1 MKPILARSSAR
12 TGVASVAGH
21 AAAAKA
27 VSCCAPAPRAVAQ
40 PAASAGCC
48 APAPRLTASA
58 PRLTDRAPRLTASA
72 GGCCPAP
79 AASSDGAN
87 PLPALWNKLDK
98 PLLAAGLIMLAIA
111 LIAPQQ
117 LPASLTFT
125 AESLLGIAPWLALS
139 VAVAAYAK
147 ASKADALIASVFV
160 GSPARMIVM
169 GSFFGALSPF
179 CSCGV
184 VPVIAGLLGA
194 GVPLAG
200 VMAFWMSS
208 PLMDPEMFGIIV
220 ASLGLEFAIV
230 KTLAAVA
237 LGAFGG
243 IITHV
248 FVSRGLIGQALR
260 SAPASCCPPAAAG
273 ARPNWNIFANSAA
286 RSAFVAGAAS
296 NGWFLLRWMVIAFLL
311 ESLMVAYLPAEKV
324 VSLLGNNA
332 GAIPLAVLLGVPS
345 YLNSYAAVP
354 LVRGLMDLGM
364 NPAVALAFLIGG
376 AVTSIPAATAVWALV
391 RPRVFAL
398 YIGMALFGALGAGYA
413 YSALL
418 AFR

>member
-1 MKPILARSSAR
+1 MKPILAKSSPRAGAA
-12 TGVASVAGH
+12 GVKRPMAAEKVA
-21 AAAAKA
+21 A
-27 VSCCAPAPRAVAQ
+27 SCCAPT
-40 PAASAGCC
+40 AGTVGN
-48 APAPRLTASA
+48 AN
-58 PRLTDRAPRLTASA
+58 
-72 GGCCPAP
+72 
-79 AASSDGAN
+79 AN
-87 PLPALWNKLDK
+87 PLPALWRKLDK
-98 PLLAAGLIMLAIA
+98 PVLAAVLIVLAIA
-111 LIAPQQ
+111 LALPQQ
-117 LPASLTFT
+117 LSASLTFT
-125 AESLLGIAPWLALS
+125 VESLLGIAPWLLLS

-147 ASKADALIASVFV
+147 ASKADALIARAFV
-160 GSPARMIVM
+160 GSPARMILM
-169 GSFFGALSPF
+169 GSVFGALSPF

-208 PLMDPEMFGIIV
+208 PLMDPEMFGIIA

-237 LGAFGG
+237 LGVFGG

-248 FVSRGLIGQALR
+248 FVSRGLITNALR
-260 SAPASCCPPAAAG
+260 SGPAGCCAPRATAS
-273 ARPNWNIFANSAA
+273 PNWNVFADGAA

-296 NGWFLLRWMVIAFLL
+296 NGWFLLRWMVLAFLL
-311 ESLMVAYLPAEKV
+311 ESLMVAYLPAGKV
-324 VSLLGNNA
+324 VALLGNNA

-345 YLNSYAAVP
+345 YLNSYAAIP

-391 RPRVFAL
+391 KPRVFAL
-398 YIGMALFGALGAGYA
+398 YLGMAFLGALGAGYA

-418 AFR
+418 ALR

>member
-1 MKPILARSSAR
+1 MKPILAKFSAR
-12 TGVASVAGH
+12 AGTASVKRH
-21 AAAAKA
+21 TAADKA
-27 VSCCAPAPRAVAQ
+27 PASCCAPAIS
-40 PAASAGCC
+40 AASVNPW
-48 APAPRLTASA
+48 PAV
-58 PRLTDRAPRLTASA
+58 
-72 GGCCPAP
+72 
-79 AASSDGAN
+79 
-87 PLPALWNKLDK
+87 WNRLDK
-98 PLLAAGLIMLAIA
+98 PLLAVALIVLAIA
-111 LIAPQQ
+111 LIVPQQ
-117 LPASLTFT
+117 LSASLAF
-125 AESLLGIAPWLALS
+125 AGESLLGIAPWLALS
-139 VAVAAYAK
+139 VALAAYAK

-160 GSPARMIVM
+160 GSPTRMIVV
-169 GSFFGALSPF
+169 GSIFGALSPF

-184 VPVIAGLLGA
+184 VPVIAGLLAA

-208 PLMDPEMFGIIV
+208 PLMDPEMFGIIA

-237 LGAFGG
+237 LGVFGG
-243 IITHV
+243 IITHLL
-248 FVSRGLIGQALR
+248 VSRGLITDVLR
-260 SAPASCCPPAAAG
+260 TAIPSGCCAPRLAA
-273 ARPNWNIFANSAA
+273 ARPNWNVFADSAA
-286 RSAFVAGAAS
+286 RGAFVSGAVA

-324 VSLLGNNA
+324 VALLGKNA

-345 YLNSYAAVP
+345 YLNSYAAIP
-354 LVRGLMDLGM
+354 LIRGLMDLGM

-398 YIGMALFGALGAGYA
+398 YLGMAFFGALGAGYA

-418 AFR
+418 ALR

>member
-1 MKPILARSSAR
+1 MKPILAKSSPRAGAA
-12 TGVASVAGH
+12 GVKRPTAAEKVA
-21 AAAAKA
+21 A
-27 VSCCAPAPRAVAQ
+27 SCCAPAPRPVTL
-40 PAASAGCC
+40 PTSSTGGCC
-48 APAPRLTASA
+48 APTSA
-58 PRLTDRAPRLTASA
+58 TVGNAN
-72 GGCCPAP
+72 
-79 AASSDGAN
+79 AN
-87 PLPALWNKLDK
+87 PLPALWRKLDK
-98 PLLAAGLIMLAIA
+98 PVLAAVLIVLAIA
-111 LIAPQQ
+111 LVLPQQ
-117 LPASLTFT
+117 LSASLTFT
-125 AESLLGIAPWLALS
+125 VESLLGIAPWLLLS

-147 ASKADALIASVFV
+147 ASKADALIARAFV
-160 GSPARMIVM
+160 GSPARMILM
-169 GSFFGALSPF
+169 GSVFGALSPF

-208 PLMDPEMFGIIV
+208 PLMDPEMFGIIA

-237 LGAFGG
+237 LGVFGG
-243 IITHV
+243 IITHL
-248 FVSRGLIGQALR
+248 FVSRGLITNALR
-260 SAPASCCPPAAAG
+260 SGPAGCCAPRAAA
-273 ARPNWNIFANSAA
+273 ASPDWNVFADGAA

-296 NGWFLLRWMVIAFLL
+296 NGWFLLRWMVLAFLL
-311 ESLMVAYLPAEKV
+311 ESLMVAYLPAGKV
-324 VSLLGNNA
+324 VALLGNNT

-345 YLNSYAAVP
+345 YLNSYAAIP

-391 RPRVFAL
+391 KPRVFAL
-398 YIGMALFGALGAGYA
+398 YLGMAFLGALGAGYA

-418 AFR
+418 ALR

>member
-1 MKPILARSSAR
+1 M
-12 TGVASVAGH
+12 
-21 AAAAKA
+21 
-27 VSCCAPAPRAVAQ
+27 AP
-40 PAASAGCC
+40 
-48 APAPRLTASA
+48 
-58 PRLTDRAPRLTASA
+58 
-72 GGCCPAP
+72 GGAT
-79 AASSDGAN
+79 

-98 PLLAAGLIMLAIA
+98 PLLAAGLILLAIA
-111 LIAPQQ
+111 LLAPQQ
-117 LPASLTFT
+117 LPASLAFT
-125 AESLLGIAPWLALS
+125 GESLLGIAPWLVLS
-139 VAVAAYAK
+139 VAVAAYAR
-147 ASKADALIASVFV
+147 ASKADALIARVFV
-160 GSPARMIVM
+160 GSPTRMILM
-169 GSFFGALSPF
+169 GSLFGALSPF

-194 GVPLAG
+194 GVPLAA

-208 PLMDPEMFGIIV
+208 PLMDPEMFGIIA

-237 LGAFGG
+237 LGVFGG

-260 SAPASCCPPAAAG
+260 SGPASCCAPRAPG
-273 ARPNWNIFANSAA
+273 ARPNWNIFADGAA
-286 RSAFVAGAAS
+286 RSAFVSGAAS

-311 ESLMVAYLPAEKV
+311 ESLMVAYLPGEKV

-391 RPRVFAL
+391 KPRVFAL
-398 YIGMALFGALGAGYA
+398 YLGMALFGALGAGYA

-418 AFR
+418 ALR

>member
-12 TGVASVAGH
+12 TGVASVERHGTAEK
-21 AAAAKA
+21 AAA
-27 VSCCAPAPRAVAQ
+27 CCAPAPRAAAQ
-40 PAASAGCC
+40 AAASNGCC
-48 APAPRLTASA
+48 APAPRVA
-58 PRLTDRAPRLTASA
+58 ASA

-79 AASSDGAN
+79 TVSGGAN

-111 LIAPQQ
+111 LLVPHQ
-117 LPASLTFT
+117 LPASLAFT
-125 AESLLGIAPWLALS
+125 GQSLLGIAPWLALS

-147 ASKADALIASVFV
+147 ASKADALIARVFV

-208 PLMDPEMFGIIV
+208 PLMDPEMFGIIA

-248 FVSRGLIGQALR
+248 FVSRGLVGQALR
-260 SAPASCCPPAAAG
+260 SGPASCCVPRTPA
-273 ARPNWNIFANSAA
+273 ARPNWNIFADSAA
-286 RSAFVAGAAS
+286 RGAFVAGAAS

-398 YIGMALFGALGAGYA
+398 YLGMALFGALGAGYA

-418 AFR
+418 ALR

>member
-1 MKPILARSSAR
+1 MKPILVRSSAR
-12 TGVASVAGH
+12 AGAASIERH
-21 AAAAKA
+21 AVTDKAPAA
-27 VSCCAPAPRAVAQ
+27 CCAPSPVA
-40 PAASAGCC
+40 AARPGATGGCC
-48 APAPRLTASA
+48 APARTGSRTDPLTV
-58 PRLTDRAPRLTASA
+58 
-72 GGCCPAP
+72 
-79 AASSDGAN
+79 
-87 PLPALWNKLDK
+87 LWRKLDK
-98 PLLAAGLIMLAIA
+98 PVLAAILIVLAIA
-111 LIAPQQ
+111 LFVPQQ
-117 LPASLTFT
+117 LPASLAFT

-139 VAVAAYAK
+139 VAVAAYAR
-147 ASKADALIASVFV
+147 ASKADALIARAFV

-169 GSFFGALSPF
+169 GSVFGALSPF

-208 PLMDPEMFGIIV
+208 PLMDPEMFGIIA

-243 IITHV
+243 IITHLL
-248 FVSRGLIGQALR
+248 VSRGLITDALR
-260 SAPASCCPPAAAG
+260 AAPSGCIAPPAAAT
-273 ARPNWNIFANSAA
+273 RPNWNIFADSAA

-311 ESLMVAYLPAEKV
+311 ESLMVAYLPAGKV

-345 YLNSYAAVP
+345 YLNSYAAIP

-398 YIGMALFGALGAGYA
+398 YLGMAFIGALGAGYA

-418 AFR
+418 AVR